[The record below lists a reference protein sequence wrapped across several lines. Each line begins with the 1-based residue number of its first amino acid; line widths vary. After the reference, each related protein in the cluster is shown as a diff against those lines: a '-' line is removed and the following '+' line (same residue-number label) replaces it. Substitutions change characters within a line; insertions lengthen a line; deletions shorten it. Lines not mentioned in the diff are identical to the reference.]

1 MSDRY
6 LVEELGAFVRDA
18 QLSAM
23 SANARA
29 TLKRNILDSVGCALA
44 AVDGEMVT
52 VMRQQVCAVG
62 GNPVGTLIGGGR
74 TSADQAALLR
84 PPRRQRWPGDVTG

>member
-1 MSDRY
+1 MSNVYQHDLKVMEILRCRRRIGGVSSRPPMSEQY

-29 TLKRNILDSVGCALA
+29 ALKRQHPSTASDALWPHSTA
-44 AVDGEMVT
+44 
-52 VMRQQVCAVG
+52 
-62 GNPVGTLIGGGR
+62 
-74 TSADQAALLR
+74 
-84 PPRRQRWPGDVTG
+84 RWSP